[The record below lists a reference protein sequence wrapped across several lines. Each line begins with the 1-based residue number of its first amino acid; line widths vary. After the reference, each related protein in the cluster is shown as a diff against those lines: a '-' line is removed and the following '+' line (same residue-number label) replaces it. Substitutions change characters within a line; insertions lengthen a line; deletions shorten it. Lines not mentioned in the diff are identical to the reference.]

1 MSNFTPTNPD
11 RIETYEA
18 LLKEFNTVFGKNYK
32 FYFDYNYP
40 RNIHFHVY
48 EESTADGYEVWVMKD
63 YDDNVYLGEN
73 VYYYAPGVDDMF
85 NELDLF
91 PNEGYDEVL
100 IHCELDFSEVEY
112 YMREELAQNYYN
124 YQRELEDAEA

>member
-1 MSNFTPTNPD
+1 MSNFKPTNPD

-18 LLKEFNTVFGKNYK
+18 LLKEFNTVFDKNYK
-32 FYFDYNYP
+32 FYFDYDYP
-40 RNIHFHVY
+40 RRIHFHVY
-48 EESTADGYEVWVMKD
+48 EESTTDGYEVWVMKE
-63 YDDNVYLGEN
+63 YDDSVYLGEN

-85 NELDLF
+85 NELDYF

-100 IHCELDFSEVEY
+100 IHCELDFSDVEY

-124 YQRELEDAEA
+124 YQRELEDAKA